1 MSYQFRVRLD
11 REPGE
16 PEIEALGGVCG
27 DAGLSYGNG
36 TGELDFDRPAASFA
50 DAVFSA
56 IADVEGSTGLRVTAI
71 EADPLVSVM
80 DIAERAGR
88 TREAVRQAINGL
100 RARRFPPPANGA
112 GARHRLWRWSEVAA
126 FYGIDDGHTRQ
137 TARVAD
143 AVNGWLALRRSVPGL
158 APSAD
163 AVAEAV
169 RAA

>member
-1 MSYQFRVRLD
+1 MSYQFRVLLD
-11 REPGE
+11 REPAE
-16 PEIEALGGVCG
+16 PEIETLGGVCD
-27 DAGLSYGNG
+27 DAGVSYGNG
-36 TGELDFDRPAASFA
+36 TGELDFDRAAVSFA

-56 IADVEGSTGLRVTAI
+56 IADVEGSTGLHVTAI

-80 DIAERAGR
+80 DIAERTGR

-100 RARRFPPPANGA
+100 RARRFPPPVNGA

-126 FYGIDDGHTRQ
+126 FYGIDDDRTHQ
-137 TARVAD
+137 AARVAD

-163 AVAEAV
+163 AIAEAV